1 MVWCGGTGE
10 KVIECP
16 TSQACHVSV
25 PQGGLWIDDG
35 RDVLIVGKGH
45 PGALGQVLATLC
57 ALCVWVTRVVGIGSI
72 VVLCQQ
78 VHEGGWREGLL

>member
-35 RDVLIVGKGH
+35 RHVLIVGKGH
-45 PGALGQVLATLC
+45 PGALG
-57 ALCVWVTRVVGIGSI
+57 
-72 VVLCQQ
+72 
-78 VHEGGWREGLL
+78 